1 MLSFTGKNR
10 KSSSGSIPKVDAAET
25 AKEKAAFHI
34 NTKADPTKA
43 INEAQP
49 STRNALEATTIGSIR
64 NLEHRDADGNV
75 ITDPDLSNPTRPR
88 MERPLDTIRSFEAA
102 IDGSYNRRAS
112 FRAESANPLSPQNNR
127 RSGYFPGRAF
137 QFFWGGGCS
146 GHGDLPDQAKKAYF
160 VRFTG
165 YQAQQ
170 RSPAD
175 GGGYYGNRISN
186 SRPDSIIDNYGN
198 LPNQYGSGRRF
209 GPRNHSDPALYGHNN
224 IQGVYPS
231 HGHQQSYDTVA
242 SASNGSHAT
251 DQWGN
256 STDPSSE
263 NSSIDRVQTAPKPDL
278 GDAYGFNGFGGAPQ
292 FQGPILEEHGH
303 GAPGYGHPGYGQS
316 QVAAGNGHPYQ
327 GNLVGNG
334 APVPPTHAPPKDAG
348 PRVPIKL
355 GGSAVAGSAT
365 VGSRQPQTVDTDKRK
380 SWLKRRFSKG

>member
-1 MLSFTGKNR
+1 MSQVPQARG
-10 KSSSGSIPKVDAAET
+10 
-25 AKEKAAFHI
+25 
-34 NTKADPTKA
+34 
-43 INEAQP
+43 
-49 STRNALEATTIGSIR
+49 
-64 NLEHRDADGNV
+64 
-75 ITDPDLSNPTRPR
+75 PR
-88 MERPLDTIRSFEAA
+88 VGHFFLGRGLLGPRRSPAWLLVSFELKQSLLL
-102 IDGSYNRRAS
+102 IS
-112 FRAESANPLSPQNNR
+112 
-127 RSGYFPGRAF
+127 
-137 QFFWGGGCS
+137 
-146 GHGDLPDQAKKAYF
+146 
-160 VRFTG
+160 TG

-175 GGGYYGNRISN
+175 GGEYYGNHISH

-198 LPNQYGSGRRF
+198 APNQLGSGRRF
-209 GPRNHSDPALYGHNN
+209 GPRNHSDPALYGNN
-224 IQGVYPS
+224 NTQGVYPS

-278 GDAYGFNGFGGAPQ
+278 GEAYGFNGFGGAPQ
-292 FQGPILEEHGH
+292 IQGPILEEHGH

-327 GNLVGNG
+327 GNGG
-334 APVPPTHAPPKDAG
+334 PAPPPHASPKDPG

-355 GGSAVAGSAT
+355 GSSSVGGSST
-365 VGSRQPQTVDTDKRK
+365 VGNRPPPTVDTDKRK

>member
-10 KSSSGSIPKVDAAET
+10 KTSSGSIPKVDAAET

-49 STRNALEATTIGSIR
+49 STRNALEATTIESIR
-64 NLEHRDADGNV
+64 NLEHRDADGNI
-75 ITDPDLSNPTRPR
+75 ITDPDLSNPTRSR

-112 FRAESANPLSPQNNR
+112 FRAESTTLMSPQNNR
-127 RSGYFPGRAF
+127 RSGYF
-137 QFFWGGGCS
+137 S
-146 GHGDLPDQAKKAYF
+146 
-160 VRFTG
+160 G

-170 RSPAD
+170 RMPAD
-175 GGGYYGNRISN
+175 GGGGYYGNRMSH
-186 SRPDSIIDNYGN
+186 SRPDSMVDTYGN
-198 LPNQYGSGRRF
+198 NSNQYGNGRRF

-224 IQGVYPS
+224 TQGIYPS

-278 GDAYGFNGFGGAPQ
+278 GEAYGFNGFGGAPQ
-292 FQGPILEEHGH
+292 IQGPILEEHGP

-316 QVAAGNGHPYQ
+316 QAAAGNGHPYQ
-327 GNLVGNG
+327 GNG
-334 APVPPTHAPPKDAG
+334 APAPPLHAPSKDAG

-355 GGSAVAGSAT
+355 GNSIVEGHSAVA
-365 VGSRQPQTVDTDKRK
+365 SRPTPIVVDTDKRK

>member
-10 KSSSGSIPKVDAAET
+10 KTSSGSIPKVDAAET

-34 NTKADPTKA
+34 YTKADPTKA
-43 INEAQP
+43 IHEAQP
-49 STRNALEATTIGSIR
+49 STRNALEATTIESIR

-102 IDGSYNRRAS
+102 IDGSYSRRAS

-127 RSGYFPGRAF
+127 RSGYFPG
-137 QFFWGGGCS
+137 
-146 GHGDLPDQAKKAYF
+146 
-160 VRFTG
+160 
-165 YQAQQ
+165 YQAQH
-170 RSPAD
+170 RSQTE
-175 GGGYYGNRISN
+175 GGGYYGNRMSN

-209 GPRNHSDPALYGHNN
+209 GPRNHSDPALYGHNHS
-224 IQGVYPS
+224 QGVYPS

-263 NSSIDRVQTAPKPDL
+263 NSSIDRVQTAPKSDL
-278 GDAYGFNGFGGAPQ
+278 GEAYGFNGFGGAPQ

-303 GAPGYGHPGYGQS
+303 DTPGYGHPGYGQS
-316 QVAAGNGHPYQ
+316 QVAAGNGYPYQ
-327 GNLVGNG
+327 GNG
-334 APVPPTHAPPKDAG
+334 APAPPLHGPSKDAG

-355 GGSAVAGSAT
+355 GSSAIGGSPT
-365 VGSRQPQTVDTDKRK
+365 VGSRPQSTIDTDKRR

>member
-1 MLSFTGKNR
+1 MARNRRSSMLSFTGKNR
-10 KSSSGSIPKVDAAET
+10 KTSSGSIPKVDAAET

-49 STRNALEATTIGSIR
+49 ATRNTLEATTIESIR
-64 NLEHRDADGNV
+64 SLEHRDADGNV

-112 FRAESANPLSPQNNR
+112 FRAESTNPMSLQNNR
-127 RSGYFPGRAF
+127 RSG
-137 QFFWGGGCS
+137 FFS
-146 GHGDLPDQAKKAYF
+146 
-160 VRFTG
+160 G
-165 YQAQQ
+165 YQAQQQ

-175 GGGYYGNRISN
+175 GGGYYGNRMSH
-186 SRPDSIIDNYGN
+186 SRPDSIMDNYGN
-198 LPNQYGSGRRF
+198 APNQHGSGRRF

-224 IQGVYPS
+224 TQGVYPS

-278 GDAYGFNGFGGAPQ
+278 GEAYGFNGFGGAPQ
-292 FQGPILEEHGH
+292 IQGPILEEHGH

-327 GNLVGNG
+327 GNG
-334 APVPPTHAPPKDAG
+334 APAPPPHAPPKDAG

-355 GGSAVAGSAT
+355 GSSAVGMRSA
-365 VGSRQPQTVDTDKRK
+365 VGSGPPPAVDTDKRK